1 MYTYGQGTSCRTADE
16 AEALRWSVALR
27 LRWWMVLLKVRLA
40 TYYLLPRK
48 APVFDY
54 STAYHSLLYLIYT
67 ATSSLLTV
75 TSNTSSFLIQSPISR
90 SAIRASQPAP
100 CSSSTRKH
108 LQPQQ
113 AIDGYVQHIS
123 LNTLSAEPSLVTAK
137 PKHVF

>member
-54 STAYHSLLYLIYT
+54 STAYHPLLHPIYT
-67 ATSSLLTV
+67 ATPALLTV
-75 TSNTSSFLIQSPISR
+75 ISNTSSFLAQLPISR
-90 SAIRASQPAP
+90 PAIRASKPAPP

-113 AIDGYVQHIS
+113 AIDGYVQKIS
-123 LNTLSAEPSLVTAK
+123 LTTLSARSPVS
-137 PKHVF
+137 

>member
-1 MYTYGQGTSCRTADE
+1 MYTYGYGTSCRTADE
-16 AEALRWSVALR
+16 AEALQRSVALW
-27 LRWWMVLLKVRLA
+27 LRWMVLLKVASRA
-40 TYYLLPRK
+40 YYLLPRK

-54 STAYHSLLYLIYT
+54 STAYPHPTVSYIYSNICVAHCQLQHLLL
-67 ATSSLLTV
+67 SR
-75 TSNTSSFLIQSPISR
+75 PIADQQARYSR
-90 SAIRASQPAP
+90 QPAPP